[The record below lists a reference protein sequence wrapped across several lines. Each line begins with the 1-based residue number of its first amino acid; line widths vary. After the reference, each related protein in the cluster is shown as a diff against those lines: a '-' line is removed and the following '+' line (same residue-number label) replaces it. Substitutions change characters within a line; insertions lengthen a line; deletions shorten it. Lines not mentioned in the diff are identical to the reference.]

1 MSSFISEREGDNTTR
16 VNSWRY
22 AITHRMSLG
31 TFLAVESNAKR
42 ESYFLK
48 TILLELSWNP
58 HVNEIDINE
67 SDLSL

>member
-48 TILLELSWNP
+48 TILLELSWNYP
-58 HVNEIDINE
+58 GI
-67 SDLSL
+67 LT